1 MKKKRVLGR
10 IAKLAGVCGTGT
22 LALCLTLPAMAA
34 QPRSGADSGAEIE
47 ADGMAAFKE
56 VMRECKH
63 SSVAKATLFVAG
75 PVPMNKISTPA
86 QDEAYASSEDVFQK
100 SVRGNSPCWTR
111 ERFRRYVLGAL
122 QSRRTLSEKI
132 NASHAPRP

>member
-10 IAKLAGVCGTGT
+10 IAKLIGVCGAGT
-22 LALCLTLPAMAA
+22 LALCLILPAMAA
-34 QPRSGADSGAEIE
+34 QSRSGDEIE
-47 ADGMAAFKE
+47 ADGMIAFKE
-56 VMRECKH
+56 VLRECKH
-63 SSVAKATLFVAG
+63 GSVAKATLFVAG
-75 PVPMNKISTPA
+75 PVPMDKISTPA
-86 QDEAYASSEDVFQK
+86 QDEAYASDEDVFQK

>member
-1 MKKKRVLGR
+1 MKKRHVLGR
-10 IAKLAGVCGTGT
+10 IAKPAGVCGAGT
-22 LALCLTLPAMAA
+22 LALCLILPAMAA
-34 QPRSGADSGAEIE
+34 QPRSGEEIE

-63 SSVAKATLFVAG
+63 GSVAKATLFVAG
-75 PVPMNKISTPA
+75 PVPMNKTSTPA

-122 QSRRTLSEKI
+122 QSRRTLTEKI